1 MKRKKVLL
9 VLGKRLVR
17 GNLTA
22 EGRSRVEA
30 LIEMMPKLCAETT
43 TVIFCGGKTVGQAVS
58 EADAMF
64 WYYQQLINHSQSRL
78 PKLPILLENQS
89 VNTVQNIQNA
99 AALLIQNGFANSG
112 DTIDV
117 SLLSNDYHLARLIEI
132 QTLLDEQ
139 GLLRLFQLHCA
150 QANITANIPLDIE
163 QHIGVPYPNKGAQ
176 AEAFLACEA
185 LTTYRVYLQGVK
197 NQAFQRPLAEV
208 QHQPLSIAKKAIK
221 QLLLMPLDDH
231 SHEHV
236 IQLAKAIDQTAFT
249 FSAEEINVALAVIDP
264 ILTMLNRRFDPE
276 SIASLYGKLR

>member
-64 WYYQQLINHSQSRL
+64 WYYQQLISQSQSRFSN
-78 PKLPILLENQS
+78 LPILLENQS

-99 AALLIQNGFANSG
+99 AALLIQSSFATSG
-112 DTIDV
+112 DIIDV

-150 QANITANIPLDIE
+150 QADITANIPLDVE
-163 QHIGVPYPNKGAQ
+163 QHISVPYPHKGAL
-176 AEAFLACEA
+176 AEAFLACDA
-185 LTTYRVYLQGVK
+185 LTTYRVYLHGVK
-197 NQAFQRPLAEV
+197 NRAFHRSLIEV
-208 QHQPLSIAKKAIK
+208 QRQPLNIARKAIK
-221 QLLLMPLDDH
+221 QLLLMSLDDH
-231 SHEHV
+231 SHAHI
-236 IQLAKAIDQTAFT
+236 IQLSKAIEQTAFT
-249 FSAEEINVALAVIDP
+249 YSFEEINVALGVIEP
-264 ILTMLNRRFDPE
+264 ILTILKRRLDPE
-276 SIASLYGKLR
+276 SIELLCGKLK